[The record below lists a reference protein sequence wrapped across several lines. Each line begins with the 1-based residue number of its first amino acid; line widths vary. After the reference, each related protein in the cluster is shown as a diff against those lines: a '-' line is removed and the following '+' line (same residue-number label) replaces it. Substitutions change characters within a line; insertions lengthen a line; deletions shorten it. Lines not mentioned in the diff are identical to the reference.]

1 MQRSFSFQFNVV
13 TFQNLCFDE
22 NGLNK
27 MVAKKNLDVARTNR
41 STLELA
47 TKRERDRERGEGGG
61 GGGGGGWLYGYMG
74 GGVVVK
80 FRYITY
86 ILIISCNITSC

>member
-27 MVAKKNLDVARTNR
+27 MVAKKKSWRGENKTIHLRFGR
-41 STLELA
+41 L
-47 TKRERDRERGEGGG
+47 TKRERERERERERGGG
-61 GGGGGGWLYGYMG
+61 GGGMVGIWVYGGRRG
-74 GGVVVK
+74 G
-80 FRYITY
+80 
-86 ILIISCNITSC
+86 

>member
-13 TFQNLCFDE
+13 TFQNLYFDE

-27 MVAKKNLDVARTNR
+27 MVAKKK
-41 STLELA
+41 SW
-47 TKRERDRERGEGGG
+47 RGENKTIHL
-61 GGGGGGWLYGYMG
+61 WWVYGYMG

-80 FRYITY
+80 FQYITY

>member
-27 MVAKKNLDVARTNR
+27 MVAKKNLDEARTNR
-41 STLELA
+41 STLDLA
-47 TKRERDRERGEGGG
+47 TKRERDRERGGGG
-61 GGGGGGWLYGYMG
+61 YGGYMG
-74 GGVVVK
+74 IWGEAWWLNFG
-80 FRYITY
+80 I
-86 ILIISCNITSC
+86 

>member
-27 MVAKKNLDVARTNR
+27 MVAKKILDEARTNR
-41 STLELA
+41 STLDLA
-47 TKRERDRERGEGGG
+47 TKRERDRERGGGG
-61 GGGGGGWLYGYMG
+61 GVRVWGLYGYMG

>member
-1 MQRSFSFQFNVV
+1 MQRLFSFQFNVV

-61 GGGGGGWLYGYMG
+61 GGCGYGGYMG
-74 GGVVVK
+74 IWGEAWWLNFG
-80 FRYITY
+80 I
-86 ILIISCNITSC
+86 

>member
-27 MVAKKNLDVARTNR
+27 MVAKKNLDEARTNR
-41 STLELA
+41 STLDLA
-47 TKRERDRERGEGGG
+47 TKRERETERGGG
-61 GGGGGGWLYGYMG
+61 GVRVWWLYGYMG

>member
-27 MVAKKNLDVARTNR
+27 MVAKKNLDEARTNR
-41 STLELA
+41 STLDLA
-47 TKRERDRERGEGGG
+47 TKRERDRERGGGG
-61 GGGGGGWLYGYMG
+61 CGYGGYMG
-74 GGVVVK
+74 IWGEAWWLNFG
-80 FRYITY
+80 I
-86 ILIISCNITSC
+86 

>member
-41 STLELA
+41 STLDLA
-47 TKRERDRERGEGGG
+47 TKRERDRERGGWGGAGMVGIWVYG
-61 GGGGGGWLYGYMG
+61 GRRGG
-74 GGVVVK
+74 
-80 FRYITY
+80 
-86 ILIISCNITSC
+86 

>member
-41 STLELA
+41 STLDLA
-47 TKRERDRERGEGGG
+47 TKRERDRERGGEGGG
-61 GGGGGGWLYGYMG
+61 GGAGMVAIWVYGGRRGG
-74 GGVVVK
+74 
-80 FRYITY
+80 
-86 ILIISCNITSC
+86 

>member
-41 STLELA
+41 STLDWQP
-47 TKRERDRERGEGGG
+47 RERETEREGGG
-61 GGGGGGWLYGYMG
+61 GGCGYGGYMG
-74 GGVVVK
+74 IWGEAWWLNFG
-80 FRYITY
+80 I
-86 ILIISCNITSC
+86 